1 VTAGHRTPGKAGI
14 AIRGVRAE
22 QSKPNRRTPATPQR
36 TVASLTRVEAF
47 LLARNILVLAGL
59 LAGGAIVW
67 YEIYH
72 SGQPLWWNTAW
83 QIGYGQLLLAMAV
96 LIGAHLATGRAR
108 RDGMADLYASFP
120 TSAGTRTISHLTALA
135 GTALPSLILVGA
147 ATATAELSG
156 AAGSPSVATLATGL
170 LLVIAAGAVG
180 VAIATRFPHPIAG
193 IIVALALFISSATTH
208 VAPAAGIWLVPWEW
222 AQDQLGF
229 LPGPLTG
236 YPPLGAHAAELAGI
250 AVLAGAVALI
260 VTAQRAPLRAG
271 LAATGVLAVAVAC
284 LAGAVELRPIPT
296 AELDHLVSDVA
307 DPGSVQHCTT
317 SRHVQYC
324 LYPGFG
330 VQLPALEAPVD
341 GVLARV
347 PALPARPLTIAQVA
361 TINLSDATLTH
372 GHSSQQLAT
381 WTAQLARPARLPAN
395 ANPALTIDQYVG
407 SWPAGGANLTAA
419 RFTVALAAAEWAVN
433 LPPSGPRFCQPLNQ
447 AREAIAIWLAIQ
459 ATQASPAQVQG
470 GRYFLGSAPGPA
482 GGPGPWPVSQLA
494 PVMSTTGDLLG
505 EAMTRLPQAKVEHV
519 IRASWSTWLNWHTT
533 EAQLAAALGIQV
545 PRAPAHHHHVTTSG
559 GRQPPPAMQVCT
571 G

>member
-22 QSKPNRRTPATPQR
+22 QSKPSRRTPATPLR

-72 SGQPLWWNTAW
+72 SGQPLWWDTAW

-96 LIGAHLATGRAR
+96 LIGAQLATGRAR

-120 TSAGTRTISHLTALA
+120 TSAGTRTISHLAALA
-135 GTALPSLILVGA
+135 GTALPSLLLIGA

-180 VAIATRFPHPIAG
+180 VAIATRFPHPVAG

-208 VAPAAGIWLVPWEW
+208 VASAAGIWLVPWEW

-271 LAATGVLAVAVAC
+271 LAATGVLAVAVVC

-317 SRHVQYC
+317 SMHVQYC

-372 GHSSQQLAT
+372 GHSRQQLAA
-381 WTAQLARPARLPAN
+381 WNAQLRRPRPPAN
-395 ANPALTIDQYVG
+395 SSPALTIEDYVG
-407 SWPAGGANLTAA
+407 SWPLGAGVADA

-470 GRYFLGSAPGPA
+470 GRVSIGNAPGQA
-482 GGPGPWPVSQLA
+482 GGPGSGPFSQLA
-494 PVMSTTGDLLG
+494 PLLSTTGDLLG
-505 EAMTRLPQAKVEHV
+505 EAMARLPQAKVDHV
-519 IRASWSTWLNWHTT
+519 LRASWSTWLNWHTT

-545 PRAPAHHHHVTTSG
+545 PRAPAQHTRVTTSG
-559 GRQPPPAMQVCT
+559 GRQPPPTQVCR